1 MQVYFL
7 FEYYSK
13 VDLETSYPL
22 IVGRFRKLPRATGHS
37 TVPLERMNKLEQKK
51 DKLRNQNML
60 NLTYLRICHK
70 ISASV
75 KKIHNSKV
83 QAQCIVR
90 IHLLTICVKKFQM
103 VHNVNDFI
111 CSKWFQGKYCHRTFL
126 SHIDHIHLPIFII
139 EVNTRRTYWLQQ
151 HQYALC
157 VHCHY

>member
-13 VDLETSYPL
+13 GDLETSYPL
-22 IVGRFRKLPRATGHS
+22 IVGRFIKLPRATGH
-37 TVPLERMNKLEQKK
+37 TIVPFERMNKSEQKK

-60 NLTYLRICHK
+60 NFTYFRFHHK

-90 IHLLTICVKKFQM
+90 IHLLTICVKKFLDGTQHKRFYLFEI
-103 VHNVNDFI
+103 VL
-111 CSKWFQGKYCHRTFL
+111 GKILSQDVFL
-126 SHIDHIHLPIFII
+126 SYRSYSFANIHY
-139 EVNTRRTYWLQQ
+139 RS
-151 HQYALC
+151 
-157 VHCHY
+157 

>member
-13 VDLETSYPL
+13 GDLETSYPL

-60 NLTYLRICHK
+60 NLTYLRIYHK

-90 IHLLTICVKKFQM
+90 IHLLTICVKKFLDGTQHKRFYLFEI
-103 VHNVNDFI
+103 VL
-111 CSKWFQGKYCHRTFL
+111 GKILSQDVFL
-126 SHIDHIHLPIFII
+126 SYRSYSFANIHY
-139 EVNTRRTYWLQQ
+139 RS
-151 HQYALC
+151 
-157 VHCHY
+157 